1 MNFLMLPTPVLECLS
16 SSYMESLTNDLSIIH
31 RNFWLDSKDPPWRF
45 EYFSDTLGYWFC
57 DFNFDHKYGSN
68 TIVKISFLN
77 SWVIQLRLRISLFKV
92 HGYNLQKP
100 YELEFITGLL
110 YVIQVVY
117 KNQGSRFQK
126 LKHIRVYAISDRSS
140 GDWEL
145 SKIFF
150 WSIKKQSNVCQ
161 NLDFN
166 WSNGS
171 QNTDRTS
178 SLSCIITL
186 WAWTC
191 ITQSLIITL
200 SWNLPI

>member
-1 MNFLMLPTPVLECLS
+1 MSELFIHGIFDEWPVHNSPEFLT
-16 SSYMESLTNDLSIIH
+16 
-31 RNFWLDSKDPPWRF
+31 DSKDPPWRF
-45 EYFSDTLGYWFC
+45 EYFSDTLGCWFC

-110 YVIQVVY
+110 YVMQVVY
-117 KNQGSRFQK
+117 KNQGSRLQK